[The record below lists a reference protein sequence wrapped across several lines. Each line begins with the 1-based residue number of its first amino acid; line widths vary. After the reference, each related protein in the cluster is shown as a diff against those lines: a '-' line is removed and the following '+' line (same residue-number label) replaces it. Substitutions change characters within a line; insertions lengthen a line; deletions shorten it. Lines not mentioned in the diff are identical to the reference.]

1 MRRFIFADEA
11 GCLEF
16 SRKPNVSK
24 YFIACAVAMDSCDIG
39 IELLKLR
46 RELMWDGVQIK
57 DYFHATEDSQ
67 YVRDRVFALIGKYDL
82 QIYAQILEKSKA
94 QAKIRPTK
102 ERFYKFAWYYLF
114 RHNMSKIVTDIN
126 DQLMVT
132 IASIGTKKG
141 QVPFS
146 EAVVDVVQQTQKIDA
161 GSWRTSFCQCST
173 DPCLQIAD
181 YCTWAIQRK
190 WERGDVRSYNLIKDK
205 VRYEY
210 DLWAH
215 GADHY
220 Y

>member
-1 MRRFIFADEA
+1 MRRFVIADEA

-16 SRKPNVSK
+16 SKKPNVSK
-24 YFIACAVAMDSCDIG
+24 YFIACAVVMDSCDIG
-39 IELLKLR
+39 IELLNLR
-46 RELMWDGVQIK
+46 RELAWEGAQLNDF
-57 DYFHATEDSQ
+57 FHATQDTQ
-67 YVRDRVFALIGKYDL
+67 YVRDKVFALIQKYDL
-82 QIYAQILEKSKA
+82 AIYAQVIEKSKA
-94 QAKIRPTK
+94 QPSMRPTR
-102 ERFYKFAWYYLF
+102 ERFYKYAWFYLF
-114 RHNMSKIVTDIN
+114 KHNMARIVPRLE

-146 EAVVDVVQQTQKIDA
+146 EAILDVVQQTQKIDA

-190 WERGDVRSYNLIKDK
+190 WERGDSRSYDLVKDK
-205 VRYEY
+205 IKYEY
-210 DLWAH
+210 NLWGH
-215 GADHY
+215 GTTHY